1 MSLVVCSNNKDETNL
16 YDRNSLDQAPYR
28 FRNHL
33 TNPLILPP
41 NSEVAVQSV
50 KINKDSL
57 IQTSPSDIWFQY
69 FGERLDTSADP
80 NKVDRSTSNPIMC
93 SLLDLNRETKT
104 LYLNLNDYIQRLTD
118 GMRRG
123 IPHPDIDMT
132 TTDGVASG
140 TFAEVVRTGGHSS
153 AEFNNIRMN
162 FAMLSSTG
170 NGSYDPD
177 DPTVIGVASDDW
189 KFLTDAYSLAKT
201 MSVDLDEVDNGKMVV
216 TCLSTSNV
224 GGNNNNVC
232 WLNRNPLSHLGGVF
246 EIDLSS
252 LQAGSGG
259 NPEGIN
265 TAFAIGLSRGTG
277 NKYGQVA
284 YLDPTAGVLSE
295 NPHFYDFV
303 VYGEQLRGGGEFF
316 LRVGHSVLN
325 SDVDTRD
332 PSLPLAMEEIIYYD
346 DGTGTPFGDLTPW
359 RAGVVVQAGTE
370 GYNLSRNWG
379 KFDRLRFIMDGEEMI
394 IEMESSVGG
403 ADGNVVADTPVI
415 LTSYTEATENLS
427 GDSSNYPKPAGQTCW
442 NLYPKVMIGTSGR
455 AITIDKYDGRVMTYQ
470 GVNTD
475 ADNVDSSWYVRMV
488 KEGNIRLCMELD
500 TRYMF
505 DMFNADNDYIPVP
518 ADETN
523 AFMENY
529 HYVVILGNGEPHYT
543 DTSRANLQARI
554 GHSRAVLHGA
564 RAATQVYNSDLI
576 PNLMD
581 TSSMFVRLDN
591 FTQTTFNSGTGR
603 PSKILYQVPRFDSS
617 NRETGMSLYYEP
629 HQRTYIKLNNTNEI
643 ALNEIHLSLCD
654 NLERL
659 ADRGIT
665 GKTIVCLHFK
675 QSETPLFKTK
685 F

>member
-33 TNPLILPP
+33 TNPVILPP

-93 SLLDLNRETKT
+93 SLLDLNRETKP
-104 LYLNLNDYIQRLTD
+104 LYINIGDYVERLTD

-123 IPHPDIDMT
+123 MPHPDIDMT

-140 TFAEVVRTGGHSS
+140 TFAEVIRTGGHSS
-153 AEFNNIRMN
+153 AEFNNIRMK
-162 FAMLSSTG
+162 FAMLDSSG
-170 NGSYDPD
+170 NGNYDPTSPED
-177 DPTVIGVASDDW
+177 IGVASTDW
-189 KFLTDAYSLAKT
+189 KFLTDAYSGETRT
-201 MSVDLDEVDNGKMVV
+201 MSVELDAGDDDKMKVEATEDSIV
-216 TCLSTSNV
+216 G
-224 GGNNNNVC
+224 GGNNSVC
-232 WLNRNPLSHLGGVF
+232 WLNRNPISHLGGVF
-246 EIDLSS
+246 EIDLTG
-252 LQAGSGG
+252 LHSGG
-259 NPEGIN
+259 ANAESIN
-265 TAFAIGLSRGTG
+265 TPFAIGLSRGTG
-277 NKYGQVA
+277 NEFGQVA
-284 YLDPTAGVLSE
+284 YLGDTGDLSD
-295 NPHFYDFV
+295 NPHFYDYV
-303 VYGEQLRGGGEFF
+303 VYGEQIRAGGEFF
-316 LRVGHSVLN
+316 LRVGHSVRN
-325 SDVDTRD
+325 SIDPDRD
-332 PSLPLAMEEIIYYD
+332 PARPLAMEEIIYYD
-346 DGTGTPFGDLTPW
+346 DGTGEPFGDLTPW
-359 RAGVVVQAGTE
+359 RAGVVVQAGTD

-379 KFDRLRFIMDGEEMI
+379 KFDRLRFIIDGEEVK
-394 IEMESSVGG
+394 IEMESSQGG
-403 ADGNVVADTPVI
+403 AGGNVVADTPVI
-415 LTSYTEATENLS
+415 LTSYTEAIALS
-427 GDSSNYPKPAGQTCW
+427 GDAENYPKPAGQTCW
-442 NLYPKVMIGTSGR
+442 NLYPKVMIATSGR
-455 AITIDKYDGRVMTYQ
+455 SITIDKYDGRVMTYQ
-470 GVNTD
+470 GTNTD
-475 ADNVDSSWYVRMV
+475 ADSIDSSWYVRMV
-488 KEGNIRLCMELD
+488 KEGDIRLCMELD
-500 TRYMF
+500 TRYMY
-505 DMFNADNDYIPVP
+505 DMGDADNDYQPVP

-554 GHSRAVLHGA
+554 GHSRSVLHGSSG
-564 RAATQVYNSDLI
+564 ATQVYNSDMI

-581 TSSMFVRLDN
+581 RSSMFVRLDN

-617 NRETGMSLYYEP
+617 NRETGLALYYEP
-629 HQRTYIKLNNTNEI
+629 NQRTYIKLNNTDEI

-675 QSETPLFKTK
+675 QSDTPLLKTK

>member
-33 TNPLILPP
+33 TNPVILPP

-93 SLLDLNRETKT
+93 SLLDLNRETKP
-104 LYLNLNDYIQRLTD
+104 LYINLGDYVQRLTD

-162 FAMLSSTG
+162 FAMLDSSG
-170 NGSYDPD
+170 NGNYDPD
-177 DPTVIGVASDDW
+177 SPEDIGVASTDW
-189 KFLTDAYSLAKT
+189 KFLTDAYGEDRT
-201 MSVDLDEVDNGKMVV
+201 MSVVLDAGDDNKMKVSATADAV
-216 TCLSTSNV
+216 V
-224 GGNNNNVC
+224 GGGNNNVC
-232 WLNRNPLSHLGGVF
+232 WLNRNPISHLGGVF
-246 EIDLSS
+246 EVDLTD
-252 LQAGSGG
+252 LFG
-259 NPEGIN
+259 NAESIN

-277 NKYGQVA
+277 NEFGQVA
-284 YLDPTAGVLSE
+284 YLDRTGGDLSD

-303 VYGEQLRGGGEFF
+303 VYGEQIRARGDFF

-325 SDVDTRD
+325 SDDDTRD
-332 PSLPLAMEEIIYYD
+332 PARPLAMEEIIYYD
-346 DGTGTPFGDLTPW
+346 DGTGEPFGDETPW
-359 RAGVVVQAGTE
+359 RAGVVVQAGTD

-379 KFDRLRFIMDGEEMI
+379 KFDRLRFIIDGEEVK
-394 IEMESSVGG
+394 IEMESSQGG
-403 ADGNVVADTPVI
+403 AGGAVVADTPVV
-415 LTSYTEATENLS
+415 LTSYTSATALS
-427 GDSSNYPKPAGQTCW
+427 GDSTNYPKPAGQTCW
-442 NLYPKVMIGTSGR
+442 NLYPKVMIATNGR
-455 AITIDKYDGRVMTYQ
+455 SITIDKYDGRVMTYQ
-470 GVNTD
+470 GSNTD
-475 ADNVDSSWYVRMV
+475 ADSVDSSWYVRMV
-488 KEGNIRLCMELD
+488 KEGDVRLCMELD
-500 TRYMF
+500 TRYMY
-505 DMFNADNDYIPVP
+505 DMTNEDNDYLPVP

-554 GHSRAVLHGA
+554 GHSRSVLHGSTG
-564 RAATQVYNSDLI
+564 ATQVYNSDLI

-581 TSSMFVRLDN
+581 RSSLFIRLDN

-617 NRETGMSLYYEP
+617 NRETGMALYYEP
-629 HQRTYIKLNNTNEI
+629 HQRTYIKLNNTDEI

-675 QSETPLFKTK
+675 QSDTPLFKTK
-685 F
+685 I

>member
-33 TNPLILPP
+33 TNPVVLPP

-57 IQTSPSDIWFQY
+57 IQTAPSDLWFQY

-93 SLLDLNRETKT
+93 SLLDLNRETKP
-104 LYLNLNDYIQRLTD
+104 LYLNLTDYVERLTD

-123 IPHPDIDMT
+123 MPHPDIDMT
-132 TTDGVASG
+132 TDEEGVVSG
-140 TFAEVVRTGGHSS
+140 TYAEVVRTGGHSS

-170 NGSYDPD
+170 NGNYDPD
-177 DPTVIGVASDDW
+177 SPEDIGVASTDW
-189 KFLTDAYSLAKT
+189 KFLTDAYSEART
-201 MSVDLDEVDNGKMVV
+201 MTIELDAGDDDKMKVECTADSVA
-216 TCLSTSNV
+216 
-224 GGNNNNVC
+224 GGGNNNVC
-232 WLNRNPLSHLGGVF
+232 WLNRNPISHLGGVF
-246 EIDLSS
+246 EVDLTG
-252 LQAGSGG
+252 LFGAGES
-259 NPEGIN
+259 IN
-265 TAFAIGLSRGTG
+265 TTFAIGLSRGTG
-277 NKYGQVA
+277 NKFGQVA
-284 YLDPTAGVLSE
+284 YLDRTAGGLSE

-303 VYGEQLRGGGEFF
+303 VYGERIRAGGEIF

-325 SDVDTRD
+325 SDADTRD
-332 PSLPLAMEEIIYYD
+332 PARPLAMEEITYYD
-346 DGTGTPFGDLTPW
+346 DGTGEPFGDETPW
-359 RAGVVVQAGTE
+359 RAGVVVQAGTD

-379 KFDRLRFIMDGEEMI
+379 KFDRLRFIIDGEEVK
-394 IEMESSVGG
+394 IEMESSQGG
-403 ADGNVVADTPVI
+403 ADGNVVADTPVV
-415 LTSYTEATENLS
+415 LTSYTEAIALS

-442 NLYPKVMIGTSGR
+442 NLYPKVMIGTNGR
-455 AITIDKYDGRVMTYQ
+455 SITIDKYDGRVMTYQ
-470 GVNTD
+470 GSNTD
-475 ADNVDSSWYVRMV
+475 ADSVDSSWYVRMV
-488 KEGNIRLCMELD
+488 KEGDIRLCMELD

-505 DMFNADNDYIPVP
+505 DMFDENNDYVPVP

-543 DTSRANLQARI
+543 DTSRANLQARL
-554 GHSRAVLHGA
+554 GHSRAVLHGTSG
-564 RAATQVYNSDLI
+564 ATQVYNSDLI

-581 TSSMFVRLDN
+581 RSSMFVRLDN

-617 NRETGMSLYYEP
+617 NRETGMALYYEP
-629 HQRTYIKLNNTNEI
+629 HQRTYIKLNNTDEI

-675 QSETPLFKTK
+675 ESDTPLLKTK

>member
-69 FGERLDTSADP
+69 FGERLDTTADP

-132 TTDGVASG
+132 TDENGVVSG

-162 FAMLSSTG
+162 FAMLDSTG

-189 KFLTDAYSLAKT
+189 KFLTDAYSLSRT
-201 MSVDLDEVDNGKMVV
+201 MSVELDEANDGKMLV
-216 TCLSTSNV
+216 TCLTPSDV
-224 GGNNNNVC
+224 GGGNNNVC

-246 EIDLSS
+246 EIDLSA
-252 LQAGSGG
+252 LQVGSGG
-259 NPEGIN
+259 NPESIN

-277 NKYGQVA
+277 NEYGQVA
-284 YLDPTAGVLSE
+284 YLDPTAGDLSE
-295 NPHFYDFV
+295 NLHFYDFV
-303 VYGEQLRGGGEFF
+303 VYGEQIRGAGDFF

-325 SDVDTRD
+325 SDPDVD
-332 PSLPLAMEEIIYYD
+332 PALPLAMEEIIYYD
-346 DGTGTPFGDLTPW
+346 DGDGSDFAAQTVW
-359 RAGVVVQAGTE
+359 RAGQVVQAGTD

-403 ADGNVVADTPVI
+403 AGGAVVADTPVT
-415 LTSYTEATENLS
+415 LTSYTDATGNS
-427 GDSSNYPKPAGQTCW
+427 GDATNYPKPAGQTCW
-442 NLYPKVMIGTSGR
+442 NLYPKVMIAKSGR
-455 AITIDKYDGRVMTYQ
+455 SVVIDKYDGRVMTYQ

-475 ADNVDSSWYVRMV
+475 ADSVDSSWYVRMV
-488 KEGNIRLCMELD
+488 KEGDIRLCMELD

-505 DMFNADNDYIPVP
+505 NMVDADNDYIPVP

-554 GHSRAVLHGA
+554 GHSRAVLHGTSG
-564 RAATQVYNSDLI
+564 ATQVYNSDLI

>member
-33 TNPLILPP
+33 TNPVVLPP

-57 IQTSPSDIWFQY
+57 IHTSPSDIWFQY

-93 SLLDLNRETKT
+93 SLLDLNRETKP
-104 LYLNLNDYIQRLTD
+104 LYINIGDYVERLTD

-123 IPHPDIDMT
+123 MPHPDIDMT

-153 AEFNNIRMN
+153 TEFNNIRMN
-162 FAMLSSTG
+162 FAMLDSTG
-170 NGSYDPD
+170 NGNYDPD
-177 DPTVIGVASDDW
+177 DPTTIGVASTDW
-189 KFLTDAYSLAKT
+189 KFLTDAYDQDRS
-201 MSVDLDEVDNGKMVV
+201 MSVVLDAGDDNKMKVEA
-216 TCLSTSNV
+216 TGGAIV
-224 GGNNNNVC
+224 GGGNNNVC
-232 WLNRNPLSHLGGVF
+232 WLNRNPISHLGGVF
-246 EIDLSS
+246 EVDLTG
-252 LQAGSGG
+252 LHSGG
-259 NPEGIN
+259 GANPESIN

-277 NKYGQVA
+277 NEFGQVA
-284 YLDPTAGVLSE
+284 YLDRNAGGLSD

-303 VYGEQLRGGGEFF
+303 VYGERIRAGGEIF

-325 SDVDTRD
+325 SDDDTRE
-332 PSLPLAMEEIIYYD
+332 PARPLAMEEITYYD
-346 DGTGTPFGDLTPW
+346 DGTGEPFGDLTPW
-359 RAGVVVQAGTE
+359 RAGDVVQAGTD

-379 KFDRLRFIMDGEEMI
+379 KFDRLRFIINGEEVQ
-394 IEMESSVGG
+394 IEMESSQGG
-403 ADGNVVADTPVI
+403 ANGNVVADTPVV
-415 LTSYTEATENLS
+415 LTSYTEAVALS
-427 GDSSNYPKPAGQTCW
+427 GDSTNYPKPAGQTCW
-442 NLYPKVMIGTSGR
+442 NLYPKVMITTNGR
-455 AITIDKYDGRVMTYQ
+455 SITIDKYDGRVMTYQ

-505 DMFNADNDYIPVP
+505 DMFNVDNDYVPVP
-518 ADETN
+518 TDETN

-543 DTSRANLQARI
+543 DTSRANMQARI
-554 GHSRAVLHGA
+554 GHSRSVLHGSTG
-564 RAATQVYNSDLI
+564 ATQVYNSDMI

-581 TSSMFVRLDN
+581 RSSLFVRLDN

-617 NRETGMSLYYEP
+617 NRETGLALYYEP
-629 HQRTYIKLNNTNEI
+629 HQRTYIKLNNTDEI

-665 GKTIVCLHFK
+665 GKTIICLHFK
-675 QSETPLFKTK
+675 QSETPLLKTK

>member
-33 TNPLILPP
+33 TNPVILPP

-93 SLLDLNRETKT
+93 SLLDLNRETKP
-104 LYLNLNDYIQRLTD
+104 LYLNLTDYIQRLTD

-123 IPHPDIDMT
+123 MPHPDIDMT

-162 FAMLSSTG
+162 FAMLSSAG
-170 NGSYDPD
+170 NGVYDPD
-177 DPTVIGVASDDW
+177 SPGDIGLASTDW
-189 KFLTDAYSLAKT
+189 KFLTDAYSQART
-201 MSVDLDEVDNGKMVV
+201 MSVVLDAGDNNKMKVSC
-216 TCLSTSNV
+216 TADSIA
-224 GGNNNNVC
+224 GGGNNNVC
-232 WLNRNPLSHLGGVF
+232 WLNRNPVSHLGGVF
-246 EIDLSS
+246 EIDLTG
-252 LQAGSGG
+252 LHSGG
-259 NPEGIN
+259 ANAESIN
-265 TAFAIGLSRGTG
+265 IPFAIGLSRGTG
-277 NKYGQVA
+277 NEFGQVA
-284 YLDPTAGVLSE
+284 YLDRTAGDLSK

-303 VYGEQLRGGGEFF
+303 VYGEQIRAGGEFF

-325 SDVDTRD
+325 PLEDTRETAR
-332 PSLPLAMEEIIYYD
+332 PISMEEIIYYD
-346 DGTGTPFGDLTPW
+346 NNDGSAFSGLTPW
-359 RAGVVVQAGTE
+359 RAGDVVQAGTE
-370 GYNLSRNWG
+370 GYNLSRNWA
-379 KFDRLRFIMDGEEMI
+379 KFDRLRFIIDGEEVRV
-394 IEMESSVGG
+394 EMESSQGG
-403 ADGNVVADTPVI
+403 ANGAVVADTPVI

-427 GDSSNYPKPAGQTCW
+427 GQPINYPKPAGQTCW
-442 NLYPKVMIGTSGR
+442 NLYPKVMIAGNGR
-455 AITIDKYDGRVMTYQ
+455 SITIDKYDGRAMTYQ
-470 GVNTD
+470 GTSTD
-475 ADNVDSSWYVRMV
+475 ADSVDSSWYVRMV
-488 KEGNIRLCMELD
+488 KEGDIRLCMELD
-500 TRYMF
+500 TRYMYLMT
-505 DMFNADNDYIPVP
+505 DADNDYRPVP
-518 ADETN
+518 ADDSD

-543 DTSRANLQARI
+543 DTSRANLQARL
-554 GHSRAVLHGA
+554 GHSRAVLTGTTG
-564 RAATQVYNSDLI
+564 ATQVYNSDLI

-581 TSSMFVRLDN
+581 RSSLFIRLDN

-617 NRETGMSLYYEP
+617 NRETGLALYYEP
-629 HQRTYIKLNNTNEI
+629 HQRTYIKLNNTDEI

-675 QSETPLFKTK
+675 QSDTPLLKTK